1 MKIKDMAYIA
11 LLAVVISIC
20 SWISIFIFVSVPFT
34 MQTFG
39 IFCALLLLGGRRGFF
54 AIALYVLMGIVGLPV
69 FSGFR
74 SGVAALMG
82 PTGGYIL
89 GFILCGA
96 FYWALEKRGK
106 PWWLLAVGNVICYLF
121 GTLWFVLVY
130 TADGKA
136 VSFGAAL
143 LTCVVPY
150 IVPDVV
156 KLVLALVVSKRLKPA
171 LKR

>member
-20 SWISIFIFVSVPFT
+20 SWISIFVMSVPFT

-39 IFCALLLLGGRRGFF
+39 VFCALLLLGGKRGFF
-54 AIALYVLMGIVGLPV
+54 AILLYVFIGMVGLPV

-74 SGVAALMG
+74 SGVAVLMG
-82 PTGGYIL
+82 PTGGYIV

-96 FYWALEKRGK
+96 FYWALEKRGR

-121 GTLWFVLVY
+121 GSLWYVY
-130 TADGKA
+130 VYASGGKA

-150 IVPDVV
+150 IVPDAV
-156 KLVLALVVSKRLKPA
+156 KLVLALVVSKRLSPV
-171 LKR
+171 LKI